1 MIPKYQSHHT
11 KHIDAKNLNIS
22 NRWKEHFGT
31 VLNRPFPPEEDIL
44 PTQEGLNID
53 AGEIRLEE
61 VVTALKQLKNYKA
74 PGEDGLFPE
83 MFIMEED

>member
-1 MIPKYQSHHT
+1 MHT
-11 KHIDAKNLNIS
+11 KHIDAKNVNIR
-22 NRWKEHFGT
+22 NRWKEHFET

-83 MFIMEED
+83 MFIMEEDGLVFLF